1 MKWENVLNDIENLVK
16 VIDGDLDLDKNI
28 IV

>member
-16 VIDGDLDLDKNI
+16 GIDGDLDLDKNI